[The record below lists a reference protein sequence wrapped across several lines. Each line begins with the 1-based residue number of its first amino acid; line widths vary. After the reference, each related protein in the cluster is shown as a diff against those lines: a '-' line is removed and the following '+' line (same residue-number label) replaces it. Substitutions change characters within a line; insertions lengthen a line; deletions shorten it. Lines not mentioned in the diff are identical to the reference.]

1 MSNSRVRQTL
11 VRTTLVIGLSAG
23 LAATLQG
30 CVLAVA
36 GAAAGGGAL
45 VATDRRTLGA
55 QTEDRE
61 IQVKALTQMNNGLP
75 DGSHVNVTVFNRRVL
90 LTGEVPSDAAKQRAE
105 EIVRGINNVNAIVN
119 ELAVGPASSL
129 SDRANDSYLEGR
141 VKTSMIAEK
150 GISANNYKVVC
161 ERGNVRVARFL
172 RGRDAHLPLAVVAE
186 ARGLQ
191 DAGQHRGEIRIGE
204 RRELRG
210 RLDHDV
216 RRDRHARRRDETL
229 LGDPVL
235 RDRDAAAGGRDER
248 RLREE
253 IEARGGH
260 VLELGRYRVAQL
272 RELGERGLV
281 VVCGAQMLVR
291 DGARR
296 ARRIGIEHGDAVA
309 HRLRGEAE
317 HAAELAAADHAE
329 PGARQDRGI
338 RVGECS
344 HV

>member
-105 EIVRGINNVNAIVN
+105 EIVRAINNVNAIVN

-141 VKTSMIAEK
+141 VKTAMIAEK

-161 ERGNVRVARFL
+161 ERGNVYLMGLVTTDEGSRGADVASRVP
-172 RGRDAHLPLAVVAE
+172 GVEKVVKVFQYIKP
-186 ARGLQ
+186 Q
-191 DAGQHRGEIRIGE
+191 DAQALTAATPASG
-204 RRELRG
+204 
-210 RLDHDV
+210 
-216 RRDRHARRRDETL
+216 AS
-229 LGDPVL
+229 
-235 RDRDAAAGGRDER
+235 AAAAPATAPES
-248 RLREE
+248 
-253 IEARGGH
+253 AT
-260 VLELGRYRVAQL
+260 V
-272 RELGERGLV
+272 
-281 VVCGAQMLVR
+281 GAVPDSSVTATPLSAPAPVSNSSNV
-291 DGARR
+291 
-296 ARRIGIEHGDAVA
+296 H
-309 HRLRGEAE
+309 
-317 HAAELAAADHAE
+317 
-329 PGARQDRGI
+329 PGNPKAGTP
-338 RVGECS
+338 
-344 HV
+344 